1 MLADLIHHVR
11 ADLNYA
17 QIKKTIV
24 VYSNNLSDCSLSASI
39 QTMSAKLLLNMIDRI
54 MKLPTQTESR
64 YVLMM
69 ILKCF
74 TSRLSDLNDQ
84 HDNQISKSTTI
95 SEANVMSLIREQ
107 GIHMNMPTSE
117 QDADALRGMSLH
129 ISSSARH

>member
-24 VYSNNLSDCSLSASI
+24 VYSNNLSDPSLSASI

-54 MKLPTQTESR
+54 MKLPVQAESR

-69 ILKCF
+69 ILKAF
-74 TSRLSDLNDQ
+74 TNRLADLNDSNESQ
-84 HDNQISKSTTI
+84 GSKSCEPTTT
-95 SEANVMSLIREQ
+95 VSLRDQ
-107 GIHMNMPTSE
+107 GIHMNMPVPE
-117 QDADALRGMSLH
+117 QEIDVLKGSTTRHEFLFH
-129 ISSSARH
+129 ID